1 MGIFPCPPFFFGGR
15 HSMHEY
21 KAKVTKIVDGDTI
34 KCDIDLGFD
43 LFLSNQ
49 TIRLYGIDTPE
60 SRTRDLEEKYY
71 GNISKQ
77 FLNDYCPKGSYITLR
92 THLDKKGK
100 FGRILGELI
109 VNKVNLN
116 EQMVAENLAVEYH
129 GQSKVDIHKEHLFNR
144 QELNRKGY
152 KYS

>member
-1 MGIFPCPPFFFGGR
+1 
-15 HSMHEY
+15 MHEY

-43 LFLSNQ
+43 TILSNQ
-49 TIRLYGIDTPE
+49 TIRLFGIDTPE
-60 SRTRDLEEKYY
+60 SRTRDKEEKYY

-77 FLNDYCPKGSYITLR
+77 FLNDYCPKGSWIILK

-116 EQMVAENLAVEYH
+116 QQMIEENLAVEYN
-129 GQSKVDIHKEHLFNR
+129 GQSKEDIQKEHQVNR
-144 QELNRKGY
+144 VALNRRGY
-152 KYS
+152 KFS

>member
-1 MGIFPCPPFFFGGR
+1 MIR
-15 HSMHEY
+15 
-21 KAKVTKIVDGDTI
+21 K
-34 KCDIDLGFD
+34 LGPE
-43 LFLSNQ
+43 
-49 TIRLYGIDTPE
+49 DTPE
-60 SRTRDLEEKYY
+60 SRTRDKEEKFY

-116 EQMVAENLAVEYH
+116 EQMIEENLAVAYH
-129 GQSKVDIHKEHLFNR
+129 GQSKMDIEKEHLYNR
-144 QELNRKGY
+144 TQLNRKGIN
-152 KYS
+152 YS

>member
-1 MGIFPCPPFFFGGR
+1 
-15 HSMHEY
+15 MHEY
-21 KAKVTKIVDGDTI
+21 KAKITKIIDGDTI
-34 KCDIDLGFD
+34 RCDIDLGFD
-43 LFLSNQ
+43 IVMANQ

-71 GNISKQ
+71 GNLSKQ
-77 FLNDYCPKGSYITLR
+77 ILNDYCPKGSYITLR

-116 EQMVAENLAVEYH
+116 EQMVIENLAVEYH
-129 GQSKVDIHKEHLFNR
+129 GQSKTDIHKEHMFNR
-144 QELNRKGY
+144 QELNRAG
-152 KYS
+152 SLFIEES

>member
-1 MGIFPCPPFFFGGR
+1 MGIFPVPLFFWSFF
-15 HSMHEY
+15 MHEY
-21 KAKVTKIVDGDTI
+21 HSKVTKIVDGDTI

-43 LFLSNQ
+43 IVLSNQ

-109 VNKVNLN
+109 VNTVNLN
-116 EQMVAENLAVEYH
+116 EQMIEENLAVEYF
-129 GQSKVDIHKEHLFNR
+129 GQSKVDIEKEHLMNR
-144 QELNRKGY
+144 VKLNNKGY

>member
-1 MGIFPCPPFFFGGR
+1 
-15 HSMHEY
+15 MHEY
-21 KAKVTKIVDGDTI
+21 KSKVTKVVDGDTI

-43 LFLSNQ
+43 IVLSNQ

-60 SRTRDLEEKYY
+60 SRTKDLEEKFY

-100 FGRILGELI
+100 FGRILGEII

-116 EQMVAENLAVEYH
+116 EQMIEENLAVKYH
-129 GQSKVDIHKEHLFNR
+129 GQSKTDIEKEHLYNR
-144 QELNRKGY
+144 TQLNRRGM

>member
-1 MGIFPCPPFFFGGR
+1 M
-15 HSMHEY
+15 
-21 KAKVTKIVDGDTI
+21 DGDTI

-43 LFLSNQ
+43 IVLSNQ
-49 TIRLYGIDTPE
+49 TIRLFGIDTPE
-60 SRTRDLEEKYY
+60 SRTRDLEEKFY

-100 FGRILGELI
+100 FGRILGEII

-116 EQMVAENLAVEYH
+116 EQMIEENLAVEYH
-129 GQSKVDIHKEHLFNR
+129 GQSKDDIAKEHLRNR
-144 QELNRKGY
+144 SILVRKGY
-152 KYS
+152 NFS

>member
-1 MGIFPCPPFFFGGR
+1 
-15 HSMHEY
+15 MHEY
-21 KAKVTKIVDGDTI
+21 KSKVTKVVDGDTI

-43 LFLSNQ
+43 IVLSNQ

-60 SRTRDLEEKYY
+60 SRTKDLEEKFY

-100 FGRILGELI
+100 FGRILGEII

-116 EQMVAENLAVEYH
+116 EQMIEENLAVEYH
-129 GQSKVDIHKEHLFNR
+129 GQSKDDIAKEHLRNR
-144 QELNRKGY
+144 SILVRKGY

>member
-1 MGIFPCPPFFFGGR
+1 
-15 HSMHEY
+15 MHEY
-21 KAKVTKIVDGDTI
+21 KAKITKIIDGDTI
-34 KCDIDLGFD
+34 RCDIDLGFSTI
-43 LFLSNQ
+43 LANQ

-60 SRTRDLEEKYY
+60 SRTRDKEEKFY

-92 THLDKKGK
+92 TYLDKKGK

-116 EQMVAENLAVEYH
+116 EQMVEENLAVKYH
-129 GQSKVDIHKEHLFNR
+129 GQSKVDIEKEHLFNR
-144 QELNRKGY
+144 LQLNRRGY
-152 KYS
+152 VFS

>member
-1 MGIFPCPPFFFGGR
+1 
-15 HSMHEY
+15 MHEY
-21 KAKVTKIVDGDTI
+21 KAKVTKIIDGDTI
-34 KCDIDLGFD
+34 RCDIDLGFD
-43 LFLSNQ
+43 IVMANQ
-49 TIRLYGIDTPE
+49 TIRLFGIDTPE
-60 SRTRDLEEKYY
+60 SRTRDKEEKFY

-116 EQMVAENLAVEYH
+116 EQMIEENLAVAYH
-129 GQSKVDIHKEHLFNR
+129 GQSKMDIEKEHLYNR
-144 QELNRKGY
+144 TQLNRRGMN
-152 KYS
+152 YS

>member
-1 MGIFPCPPFFFGGR
+1 
-15 HSMHEY
+15 MHEY
-21 KAKVTKIVDGDTI
+21 KSKVTKVVDGDTI

-43 LFLSNQ
+43 IVLSNQ

-60 SRTRDLEEKYY
+60 SRTKDLEEKFY

-100 FGRILGELI
+100 FGRILGEII

-116 EQMVAENLAVEYH
+116 EQMIEENLAVEYH
-129 GQSKVDIHKEHLFNR
+129 GQSKDDIAKEHLRNR
-144 QELNRKGY
+144 SILVRKGY
-152 KYS
+152 NFS

>member
-1 MGIFPCPPFFFGGR
+1 
-15 HSMHEY
+15 MHEY
-21 KAKVTKIVDGDTI
+21 KAKVTKIIDGDTI
-34 KCDIDLGFD
+34 RCDIDLGFD
-43 LFLSNQ
+43 IVMANQ
-49 TIRLYGIDTPE
+49 TIRLFGIDTPE
-60 SRTRDLEEKYY
+60 SRTRDKEEKFY

-116 EQMVAENLAVEYH
+116 EQMIEENLAVAYH
-129 GQSKVDIHKEHLFNR
+129 GQSKMDIEKEHLYNR
-144 QELNRKGY
+144 TQLNRRGIN
-152 KYS
+152 YS

>member
-1 MGIFPCPPFFFGGR
+1 
-15 HSMHEY
+15 MHEY
-21 KAKVTKIVDGDTI
+21 KAKVTKIIDGDTI
-34 KCDIDLGFD
+34 RCDIDLGFD
-43 LFLSNQ
+43 IVMANQ
-49 TIRLYGIDTPE
+49 TIRLFGIDTPE
-60 SRTRDLEEKYY
+60 SRTRDKEEKFY

-116 EQMVAENLAVEYH
+116 EQMIEENLAVAYH
-129 GQSKVDIHKEHLFNR
+129 GQSKMDIEKEHLYNR
-144 QELNRKGY
+144 TQLNRKGIN
-152 KYS
+152 YS

>member
-1 MGIFPCPPFFFGGR
+1 
-15 HSMHEY
+15 MHEY
-21 KAKVTKIVDGDTI
+21 KSKVTKVVDGDTI

-43 LFLSNQ
+43 IVMANQ
-49 TIRLYGIDTPE
+49 TIRLFGIDTPE
-60 SRTRDLEEKYY
+60 SRTRDKEEKFY

-116 EQMVAENLAVEYH
+116 EQMIEENLAVAYH
-129 GQSKVDIHKEHLFNR
+129 GQSKMDIEKEHLYNR
-144 QELNRKGY
+144 TQLNRRGIE
-152 KYS
+152 YS

>member
-1 MGIFPCPPFFFGGR
+1 
-15 HSMHEY
+15 MHEY
-21 KAKVTKIVDGDTI
+21 KAKITKVVDGDTI

-43 LFLSNQ
+43 IVMSNQ

-60 SRTRDLEEKYY
+60 SRTKDLEEKYY
-71 GNISKQ
+71 GNVSKQ
-77 FLNDYCPKGSYITLR
+77 FLNDYCPKGTYITLR

-116 EQMVAENLAVEYH
+116 EQMIENGLAVHYE
-129 GQSKVDIHKEHLFNR
+129 GQSKVDVQKEHLMNR
-144 QELNRKGY
+144 LKLNRKGY
-152 KYS
+152 KYIS